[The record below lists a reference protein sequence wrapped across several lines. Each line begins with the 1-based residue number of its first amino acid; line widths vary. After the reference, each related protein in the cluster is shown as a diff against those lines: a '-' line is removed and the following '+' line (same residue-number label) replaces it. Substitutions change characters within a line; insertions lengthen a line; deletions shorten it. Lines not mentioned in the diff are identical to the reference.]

1 MLYKKAIILL
11 AIISLLL
18 AACGQQSTQSG
29 NPDAGEKL
37 FHQVTIEAA
46 PGCITCHSTEANKVI
61 VGPSLAGVASRA
73 SERVPGQTAEEYLT
87 NCILDPNVYVVD
99 GFPTGVMY
107 QKYKD
112 VLTDEQVRDVIAYLS
127 TLK

>member
-1 MLYKKAIILL
+1 MLNRKAILL
-11 AIISLLL
+11 AIISFLL

-29 NPDAGEKL
+29 SPETGEKL

-46 PGCITCHSTEANKVI
+46 PGCITCHSTEPNKVI
-61 VGPSLAGVASRA
+61 VGPSLAGIASRA

-87 NCILDPNVYVVD
+87 NCILDPNAYVVD

-112 VLTDEQVRDVIAYLS
+112 VLTDEQVRDLIAYLS